1 MLSERRGRYWGKGGA
16 RDSAYKTEARRQKV
30 LSRKACMEQ
39 CLEALGDPREQMSLE
54 EKKKLGLF
62 YFFTQVPPFLL
73 ATALFEHPFPEAA
86 RVVQDSGS

>member
-1 MLSERRGRYWGKGGA
+1 
-16 RDSAYKTEARRQKV
+16 
-30 LSRKACMEQ
+30 MEQ

-73 ATALFEHPFPEAA
+73 TSALPPLEFEAHNLSSFEDPLEL
-86 RVVQDSGS
+86 